1 MTHVE
6 LLEGPDGSQ
15 FIHFHD
21 EDVSLT
27 MVSEIT
33 DDELQYLKQT
43 INTPRPVEPSVDPR
57 L

>member
-43 INTPRPVEPSVDPR
+43 INTPRPVEPSADPR